1 MLDKFRTVGFGSA
14 AWEYTLKVL
23 LRDAGYTTKLLLY
36 FVAGMQKNIF
46 KLSSGSEM

>member
-1 MLDKFRTVGFGSA
+1 MGVHTKRFF
-14 AWEYTLKVL
+14 

-46 KLSSGSEM
+46 KFSSGSEM